1 MLCDGVNF
9 GNALIVVGLFLLG
22 GAISIFRADHDT
34 KGRTSGQWVFS
45 GVLLAAA
52 ALAIAG
58 GVLRLV

>member
-1 MLCDGVNF
+1 MNF
-9 GNALIVVGLFLLG
+9 GNALIVVGLFLVG

-34 KGRTSGQWVFS
+34 KGRTRGQWIFA